1 MSTASQRN
9 ISTSSLLLLALAFIA
24 AVIISNQLFSGWRI
38 DLTDN
43 RLYTLS
49 DGTRRILEDLDE
61 PINLYFYYS
70 DRASEDLPTIRSYAN
85 RIREM
90 LTEFRRAADGN
101 IKLNVIDPLPFS
113 EDEDRA
119 AHFGLQGIGIAG
131 SPDPIYMGL
140 AGTDSIDNEEVIAF
154 FQPDKQPFLEYDI
167 AKLVSTL
174 ANPQRKVVG
183 LISGAPMSGNFDPQ
197 TQQMAPA
204 WVIYEQVQQLFE
216 VRSMGT
222 DIDAIDDDV
231 GMLWIVQ
238 PKNLSDSTLYA
249 IDQFIL
255 KGGTAMIFVDPLAEA
270 DPAPPI
276 QGMPPG
282 IMPQGRS
289 SNLPTLF
296 NAWGLQ
302 FSTDDVVADAQLALS
317 ISAGAGGRPIRHPA
331 LLGLTE
337 AELNNDDVT
346 TADLNTINVGLAGHL
361 SVAEGGSAII
371 EPLLSTSRAS
381 GVLAS
386 SRFSFLSDP
395 SSLFDG
401 FVPSGEP
408 YVIAA
413 RISGA
418 LPSAFPDGPPPT
430 DVSSADD
437 SEEPD
442 AGAPTHLAEALDS
455 TNLIVVAD
463 VDILSDRLWV
473 QQQNFFGQ
481 RIANAF
487 ASNGAFVVNAL
498 ENLLGSADL
507 IAVRSRATYS
517 RPFTKVE
524 ELRVAAEAQYRETE
538 QRLQSELADTERRLG
553 ELQSSREDTGN
564 ILVTPEQ
571 RVEID
576 RFIEQRSA
584 IRKDLRAVQ
593 RNLDKNIEQ
602 LGTMLKIINMAL
614 VPMLLTAFVL
624 IAAWRRSRREDTTT
638 RREGAITRQEGA

>member
-9 ISTSSLLLLALAFIA
+9 ISTSSLLLLVLAFIA
-24 AVIISNQLFSGWRI
+24 AIIVSNQLFSGWRV

-49 DGTRRILEDLDE
+49 DGTRQILENLDE

-70 DRASEDLPTIRSYAN
+70 DKASEDIPYIRSYAN
-85 RIREM
+85 RVREM
-90 LTEFRRAADGN
+90 LNEFRHAADGN
-101 IKLNVIDPLPFS
+101 INLNVIDPLPFS

-119 AHFGLQGIGIAG
+119 AQFGLQGIGLAG
-131 SPDPIYMGL
+131 SSDAIYMGL
-140 AGTDSIDNEEVIAF
+140 AGTDSIDNEEIISF
-154 FQPDKQPFLEYDI
+154 FQPDKEQFLEYDI

-174 ANPQRKVVG
+174 ANPQRKVIG

-197 TQQMAPA
+197 TQQMVPP
-204 WVIYEQVQQLFE
+204 WVIYEQAQQLFE
-216 VRSMGT
+216 VRSLGT

-238 PKNLSDSTLYA
+238 PKNLSNSMLYA

-255 KGGTAMIFVDPLAEA
+255 TGGTAMIFVDPLAEA
-270 DPAPPI
+270 DPAPPPL
-276 QGMPPG
+276 GMPPG
-282 IMPQGRS
+282 MMPQGQS

-296 NAWGLQ
+296 SAWGLQ
-302 FSTDDVVADAQLALS
+302 FSTDDVIADAQLALP
-317 ISAGAGGRPIRHPA
+317 ISAGAGGRPVRHPA

-371 EPLLSTSRAS
+371 EPLLSTSSAS

-395 SSLFDG
+395 SSLFNG
-401 FVPSGEP
+401 FVPSGES

-430 DVSSADD
+430 DVSSTDD
-437 SEEPD
+437 SEEAD
-442 AGAPTHLAEALDS
+442 VGTLTHLAQARNS
-455 TNLIVVAD
+455 VNLIVVAD

-473 QQQNFFGQ
+473 QKQNFFGQ

-498 ENLLGSADL
+498 ESLLGGADL

-517 RPFTKVE
+517 RPFRKVE
-524 ELRVAAEAQYRETE
+524 ELRADAEAQYRETE

-553 ELQSSREDTGN
+553 ELQTSREETGN
-564 ILVTPEQ
+564 MLVTPEQ
-571 RVEID
+571 QAEIG

-584 IRKDLRAVQ
+584 IRKELRAVQ
-593 RNLDKNIEQ
+593 RDLDKNIEQ

-614 VPMLLTAFVL
+614 VPVLLTAFVL
-624 IAAWRRSRREDTTT
+624 IAAWRRSRREGATARREGATT
-638 RREGAITRQEGA
+638 RREGA

>member
-9 ISTSSLLLLALAFIA
+9 ISTSSLLLLALTFIA
-24 AVIISNQLFSGWRI
+24 AIIISNQLFSGWRI

-49 DGTRRILEDLDE
+49 DGTRRILENLDE
-61 PINLYFYYS
+61 PITLYFYFS
-70 DRASEDLPTIRSYAN
+70 DKASENIPTIRSYAN
-85 RIREM
+85 RVRET
-90 LTEFRRAADGN
+90 LNEFRRAADGN
-101 IKLNVIDPLPFS
+101 INLNVIDPLPFS

-119 AHFGLQGIGIAG
+119 AQFGLQGIGVAG

-140 AGTDSIDNEEVIAF
+140 AGTDSIDNEEIVPF
-154 FQPDKQPFLEYDI
+154 FQPDKEQFLEYDI

-197 TQQMAPA
+197 TQQMAPP
-204 WVIYEQVQQLFE
+204 WVIYEQAQQLFE
-216 VRSMGT
+216 VRSLGT

-231 GMLWIVQ
+231 GLLWIVQ
-238 PKNLSDSTLYA
+238 PKNLSTSMLYA

-255 KGGTAMIFVDPLAEA
+255 KGGTAVIFVDPLAEA
-270 DPAPPI
+270 DPATPP
-276 QGMPPG
+276 QGMPSGMP
-282 IMPQGRS
+282 PQGQS
-289 SNLPTLF
+289 SDLPTLF
-296 NAWGLQ
+296 SAWGLQ
-302 FSTDDVVADAQLALS
+302 FSTNDVVVDAQLALPV
-317 ISAGAGGRPIRHPA
+317 SAGAGGRPVRHPA

-346 TADLNTINVGLAGHL
+346 TANLNTINVGLAGHL

-371 EPLLSTSRAS
+371 EPLLSTSGAS

-386 SRFSFLSDP
+386 NRFSFLLDP
-395 SSLFDG
+395 SSLFNG
-401 FVPSGEP
+401 FVPSGEA

-437 SEEPD
+437 SEEAD
-442 AGAPTHLAEALDS
+442 TNAPTHLARARDS
-455 TNLIVVAD
+455 VNLIVVAD

-498 ENLLGSADL
+498 ESLLGGAEL

-524 ELRVAAEAQYRETE
+524 ELRVKAEAQYRETE

-564 ILVTPEQ
+564 ILLTPEQ
-571 RVEID
+571 QAEID
-576 RFIEQRSA
+576 RFIDQRSA

-593 RNLDKNIEQ
+593 RDLDKNIEQ
-602 LGTMLKIINMAL
+602 LGTMLKIINTAL
-614 VPMLLTAFVL
+614 VPVLLTAFVL
-624 IAAWRRSRREDTTT
+624 IAVWRRNRREGGTT
-638 RREGAITRQEGA
+638 RREGGTTGQQGA